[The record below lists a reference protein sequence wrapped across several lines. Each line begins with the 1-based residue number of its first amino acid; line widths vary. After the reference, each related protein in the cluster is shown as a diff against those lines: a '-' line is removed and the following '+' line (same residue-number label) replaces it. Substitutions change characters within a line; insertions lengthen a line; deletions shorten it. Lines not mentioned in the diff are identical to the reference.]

1 METQSESEANQI
13 NPKLL
18 IGAAILVTIAGV
30 IILFAIVRPTSNT
43 TNLLPILVTPTTSPD
58 ESLSSTPVPVTFTDL
73 NADPLSYLNRPIQ
86 VSGSFIELD
95 SPACPR
101 FTGPNPEWALVSE
114 DLQLEAKGFER
125 VVQILSPGTN
135 MVVQGIW
142 RLYQG
147 PLGCGKGPRA
157 DSSWYLQVQRI
168 VQPNPLVGD
177 GNANLVDIQ
186 GATQG
191 FPALV
196 PTGVPTVSPATIPPQ
211 VIGTAAATATLD
223 QTLPTVTVGATGTI
237 ESGTIGT
244 PPGTLTAT
252 IPPAPGANT
261 PFPSM
266 TPIATA
272 TTGSGGET
280 GSTPTPQ
287 TPLPPTSTPT
297 SGDSYL
303 GPPTITPSPSPYP

>member
-1 METQSESEANQI
+1 METQSESGANQI

-30 IILFAIVRPTSNT
+30 IILLAFVRPTTNT
-43 TNLLPILVTPTTSPD
+43 SNLLPILATPTSSQN
-58 ESLSSTPVPVTFTDL
+58 ESVSLTPVPVTFTDL
-73 NADPLSYLNRPIQ
+73 NSDPLAYLNIPIQ
-86 VSGSFIELD
+86 VSGSFIKLD

-101 FTGPNPEWALVSE
+101 FSGPNPEWALVSE

-135 MVVQGIW
+135 MIVQGIW

-147 PLGCGKGPRA
+147 PLGCGKGPRP

-168 VQPNPLVGD
+168 IQPNPLVGD
-177 GNANLVDIQ
+177 GNINLVDIE
-186 GATQG
+186 GVIPG

-196 PTGVPTVSPATIPPQ
+196 ATGVPTIPPATIPPQ
-211 VIGTAAATATLD
+211 ANVTAAATATIN
-223 QTLPTVTVGATGTI
+223 QTLPTGTVDATGTI
-237 ESGTIGT
+237 DSGTIGT
-244 PPGTLTAT
+244 PLGTLAAT
-252 IPPAPGANT
+252 VTPAPDGST
-261 PFPSM
+261 PIPST

-272 TTGSGGET
+272 TAIPGGET

-297 SGDSYL
+297 SGDPYL
-303 GPPTITPSPSPYP
+303 APPTITPSPSPYP

>member
-1 METQSESEANQI
+1 METQSESGANQI

-30 IILFAIVRPTSNT
+30 IILLAFVRPTTNT
-43 TNLLPILVTPTTSPD
+43 SNLLPILATPTTSQN
-58 ESLSSTPVPVTFTDL
+58 ESVSLTPVPVTFTDL
-73 NADPLSYLNRPIQ
+73 NSDPLAYLNIPIQ
-86 VSGSFIELD
+86 VSGSFIKLD

-101 FTGPNPEWALVSE
+101 FSGPNPEWALVSE

-125 VVQILSPGTN
+125 VIQILSPGTN
-135 MVVQGIW
+135 MIVQGIW

-147 PLGCGKGPRA
+147 PLGCGKGPRP

-177 GNANLVDIQ
+177 GNTNLVDIE
-186 GATQG
+186 GVIPG
-191 FPALV
+191 FPELV
-196 PTGVPTVSPATIPPQ
+196 PTGVPAIPPATIPPQ
-211 VIGTAAATATLD
+211 ANVTTAATATIN
-223 QTLPTVTVGATGTI
+223 QTLPTGTVDATGTI
-237 ESGTIGT
+237 DSGTIGT
-244 PPGTLTAT
+244 PSGTLTAT
-252 IPPAPGANT
+252 VTPAQGGSTPIPST
-261 PFPSM
+261 

-272 TTGSGGET
+272 TTIPGGET

-297 SGDSYL
+297 SGDPYL
-303 GPPTITPSPSPYP
+303 GPPTIMPSPSPYP